1 LRKMPQIS
9 CRFYEQKYPEV
20 DEVVM
25 VNVCQIAEMGAYVKL
40 LEYDGQKGMI
50 LMSEFSR
57 KRIRSINKLV
67 RVGRSEC
74 VIVTRVDQDKGYIDL
89 SKRRVLQEDIK
100 RCEEKYSKAKT
111 VNQILRHVG
120 ELLDYEDNKMLEELY
135 KKTAWVFDKKY
146 QSSGGSHEMFKD
158 AAQKPEVLDEL
169 EIDEHTKEVLLKN
182 IKRRLTPQ
190 AVKVRADVEVLCYA
204 YEGIDAVK
212 KALRAGLAL
221 STEEV
226 PLKINLI
233 APPIYVISVTL
244 FQEEKGVAA
253 VRAAMEAIKEAITEQ
268 GGKFEVKLEPKVVT
282 DREDQKLQEEMD
294 EREARMKEVDG
305 DEDSETD
312 ESGDE
317 EESEENED

>member
-1 LRKMPQIS
+1 MPQIS
-9 CRFYEQKYPEV
+9 CRYYEQKYPEV

-25 VNVCQIAEMGAYVKL
+25 VNVVQIAEMGAYVKL

-50 LMSEFSR
+50 LMSELSR

-67 RVGRSEC
+67 RVGRNEC
-74 VIVTRVDQDKGYIDL
+74 VLVTRVDQDKGYIDL
-89 SKRRVLQEDIK
+89 SKRRVVQEDIK
-100 RCEEKYSKAKT
+100 RCEDKYSKAKT

-120 ELLDYEDNKMLEELY
+120 ELLDYEDNKQLEELY
-135 KKTAWVFDKKY
+135 KKTAWYFDKKY
-146 QSSGGSHEMFKD
+146 ATSGGSHEMFKE

-169 EIDEHTKEVLLKN
+169 TEIDEHTKEVLLKN

-212 KALRAGLAL
+212 HALREGLAL
-221 STEEV
+221 ATEEI

-244 FQEEKGVAA
+244 FNEESGVEA
-253 VRAAMEAIKEAITEQ
+253 VRAAMDVIKVAIENA
-268 GGKFEVKLEPKVVT
+268 GGTFNVKLEPKVVT
-282 DREDQKLQEEMD
+282 DREDQKLQEEMEQR
-294 EREARMKEVDG
+294 EREMQEVDG
-305 DEDSETD
+305 DEDSEEE
-312 ESGDE
+312 ESDE
-317 EESEENED
+317 EESEDEDNDEL